1 MYGWPDVEGRS
12 RPALSHGSARRW
24 PRSFSDHV
32 KVVATSDFVPYP
44 GPAEHL
50 ARMGLPALAL
60 LLTGG
65 LLHTQ
70 EGAARLGEVPQPSSS
85 APFLQASPSARS
97 FQLDYEH
104 NCFRKD
110 GSPFR
115 YISGSIHY
123 ARVPRPAWRDRLL
136 KMYMSGLN
144 TVQVYVPWNYH
155 EMLPGVYDFTGNRD
169 VEAFLD
175 LTAELGLLVILRPG
189 PYICAEWEM
198 GGLPAWLLWK
208 PDIVL
213 RTSNPGEAQ
222 HRALAT
228 MWAGMD
234 AATSPC
240 PASAPPAYLAAVD
253 SWLHVLLPKIKPRLY
268 QQGGNIISVQV
279 ENEYG
284 SYYACDYGYLRHLL
298 GSFRAL
304 LGSEVLLF
312 TTDSTGAEELR
323 CGTLQG
329 LYATVDFGPGVPMGE
344 EEEEERE
351 DMVPSLSCSNL
362 PLSTSTG
369 SNVTEAFGAQRHVEP
384 KGPLVNSEYYTGW
397 LDYWGEAHAS
407 TSAAWVARGLEDMLQ
422 LGASINM
429 QVVSWQTALPPRE
442 WASPLAFIPQG
453 SGQQELWVLQ
463 GRGSA
468 WYMFHGGTN
477 FAYWSGADYKDQY
490 KPVTTSYDYDAPL
503 SEAGDPTEKLFAIR
517 TVISKPLPVG
527 PMPPATPKY
536 AYGSVALQKVSA
548 YREGCTAPAW
558 HCSTDQ
564 HSSLSLQ
571 YADLLDVLDVLCP
584 SGPIQ
589 SQFPLTFEALKQAYG
604 FMVYRTELPWDVPD
618 PATLGAPPHS
628 ICDRGYVMLQKEY
641 QGTLERDGQ
650 TTLHV
655 MGRAGDILDL
665 LLENMGRISFGANTS
680 DFKGLLGN
688 LSLNSRPLSNWLI
701 YPLAIDTAVQHGW
714 PQAALP
720 KSSSGGRVG
729 PAFYTGTFETPGIAW
744 DTFVKFPGWSKGLLW
759 INGFNL
765 GRYWTRRGPQQTL
778 FVPGSVLHVGRPN
791 NITVLELEEAPPTPL
806 LLFLDQ
812 PLYNRTLGCST
823 T

>member
-1 MYGWPDVEGRS
+1 M
-12 RPALSHGSARRW
+12 A
-24 PRSFSDHV
+24 
-32 KVVATSDFVPYP
+32 
-44 GPAEHL
+44 
-50 ARMGLPALAL
+50 LPALGL
-60 LLTGG
+60 LLAAG
-65 LLHTQ
+65 LLHT
-70 EGAARLGEVPQPSSS
+70 
-85 APFLQASPSARS
+85 QASPSARS

-104 NCFRKD
+104 NCFLKD
-110 GSPFR
+110 GAPFR

-136 KMYMSGLN
+136 KMYMSGLSA
-144 TVQVYVPWNYH
+144 VQVYVPWNYH
-155 EMLPGVYDFTGNRD
+155 ETLPGVYDFTGNRD

-208 PDIVL
+208 PDIIL
-213 RTSNPGEAQ
+213 RTSN
-222 HRALAT
+222 
-228 MWAGMD
+228 
-234 AATSPC
+234 
-240 PASAPPAYLAAVD
+240 PAYLAAVD

-268 QQGGNIISVQV
+268 HQGGNIISVQV

-284 SYYACDYGYLRHLL
+284 SYYACDHGYLRHLL

-312 TTDSTGAEELR
+312 TTDSTGAQELR

-329 LYATVDFGPGVPMGE
+329 LYATVDFGPG
-344 EEEEERE
+344 
-351 DMVPSLSCSNL
+351 
-362 PLSTSTG
+362 
-369 SNVTEAFGAQRHVEP
+369 SNVTEAFGAQRRVEP
-384 KGPLVNSEYYTGW
+384 RGPLVNSEYYTGW

-429 QVVSWQTALPPRE
+429 
-442 WASPLAFIPQG
+442 
-453 SGQQELWVLQ
+453 
-463 GRGSA
+463 
-468 WYMFHGGTN
+468 YMFHGGTN
-477 FAYWSGADYKDQY
+477 FAYWSGADYKGQY

-517 TVISKPLPVG
+517 TVISKFQPLPVG

-536 AYGSVALQKVSA
+536 AYGWVGLRK
-548 YREGCTAPAW
+548 
-558 HCSTDQ
+558 
-564 HSSLSLQ
+564 

-589 SQFPLTFEALKQAYG
+589 SQFPLTFEALKQVHG
-604 FMVYRTELPWDVPD
+604 FVVYHTQLPWDVPD

-641 QGTLERDGQ
+641 QGTLEWDGQ

-655 MGRAGDILDL
+655 TGRAGDSLDILM
-665 LLENMGRISFGANTS
+665 ENMGRISFGANTS

-701 YPLAIDTAVQHGW
+701 YPLAIDTAVQQGW
-714 PQAALP
+714 PHTALP

-729 PAFYTGTFETPGIAW
+729 PAFYTGSFETPGIAW
-744 DTFVKFPGWSKGLLW
+744 DTFVKFPGWSKVRHCMTGKVVRVDQDPAQSHLHHLPGTAVDKW
-759 INGFNL
+759 L
-765 GRYWTRRGPQQTL
+765 QPGP
-778 FVPGSVLHVGRPN
+778 
-791 NITVLELEEAPPTPL
+791 VLELSWAPADPVCAW
-806 LLFLDQ
+806 
-812 PLYNRTLGCST
+812 LGAARWPPQQHHSAGARRGT
-823 T
+823 SHASPALP

>member
-1 MYGWPDVEGRS
+1 EAW
-12 RPALSHGSARRW
+12 
-24 PRSFSDHV
+24 
-32 KVVATSDFVPYP
+32 
-44 GPAEHL
+44 
-50 ARMGLPALAL
+50 
-60 LLTGG
+60 
-65 LLHTQ
+65 
-70 EGAARLGEVPQPSSS
+70 EGAVGLGEVLQPSSS
-85 APFLQASPSARS
+85 APLLQASPSARS

-110 GSPFR
+110 GAPFR

-136 KMYMSGLN
+136 KMYMSGLSA
-144 TVQVYVPWNYH
+144 VQVYVPWNYH
-155 EMLPGVYDFTGNRD
+155 ETLPGVYDFTGNRD

-208 PDIVL
+208 PDITL
-213 RTSNPGEAQ
+213 RTS
-222 HRALAT
+222 
-228 MWAGMD
+228 D
-234 AATSPC
+234 
-240 PASAPPAYLAAVD
+240 PAYLAAVD
-253 SWLHVLLPKIKPRLY
+253 SWLHILLPKIKPHLY
-268 QQGGNIISVQV
+268 QHGGNIISVQV

-284 SYYACDYGYLRHLL
+284 SYYACDHGYLQHLL

-312 TTDSTGAEELR
+312 TTDSTRVEELR

-329 LYATVDFGPGVPMGE
+329 LYATVDFGPG
-344 EEEEERE
+344 
-351 DMVPSLSCSNL
+351 
-362 PLSTSTG
+362 
-369 SNVTEAFGAQRHVEP
+369 SNVTEAFGAQRRVEP

-407 TSAAWVARGLEDMLQ
+407 TSAAWVARELEDMLQ

-429 QVVSWQTALPPRE
+429 QVSPFLQLTSLPWP
-442 WASPLAFIPQG
+442 
-453 SGQQELWVLQ
+453 
-463 GRGSA
+463 
-468 WYMFHGGTN
+468 
-477 FAYWSGADYKDQY
+477 GADYKDQY

-517 TVISKPLPVG
+517 MVISKFQPLPVG

-536 AYGSVALQKVSA
+536 AYGRVALRKVSA
-548 YREGCTAPAW
+548 CPAGCTAPAW
-558 HCSTDQ
+558 HCLTGQ
-564 HSSLSLQ
+564 HPSLSWQ

-589 SQFPLTFEALKQAYG
+589 SQFPLTFEALKQAHG
-604 FMVYRTELPWDVPD
+604 FVVYHTQLPWDVPD
-618 PATLGAPPHS
+618 PATLAAPPHS

-650 TTLHV
+650 TTLRV
-655 MGRAGDILDL
+655 TGRAGDSLDM

-701 YPLAIDTAVQHGW
+701 YPLAIDTAVQQGW
-714 PQAALP
+714 PHTALP
-720 KSSSGGRVG
+720 ESSSGGRVG

-778 FVPGSVLHVGRPN
+778 FVPGSVLHVGHPN
-791 NITVLELEEAPPTPL
+791 NITVLELEGAPPTPL
-806 LLFLDQ
+806 LVFLDR
-812 PLYNRTLGCST
+812 PLYNRTLGRST
-823 T
+823 SATE

>member
-1 MYGWPDVEGRS
+1 
-12 RPALSHGSARRW
+12 
-24 PRSFSDHV
+24 
-32 KVVATSDFVPYP
+32 
-44 GPAEHL
+44 
-50 ARMGLPALAL
+50 MGLPGLAL
-60 LLTGG
+60 LLAAR
-65 LLHTQ
+65 LLHT
-70 EGAARLGEVPQPSSS
+70 
-85 APFLQASPSARS
+85 QASPSARS

-110 GSPFR
+110 GAPFR

-144 TVQVYVPWNYH
+144 TVQVYIPWNYH
-155 EMLPGVYDFTGNRD
+155 ETLPGVYDFTGNRD

-208 PDIVL
+208 QPDINL
-213 RTSNPGEAQ
+213 RTSN
-222 HRALAT
+222 
-228 MWAGMD
+228 
-234 AATSPC
+234 
-240 PASAPPAYLAAVD
+240 PAYLAAVD
-253 SWLHVLLPKIKPRLY
+253 SWLHILLPKIKPRLY

-312 TTDSTGAEELR
+312 TTDSAQAEELR

-329 LYATVDFGPGVPMGE
+329 LYATVDFGPG
-344 EEEEERE
+344 
-351 DMVPSLSCSNL
+351 
-362 PLSTSTG
+362 
-369 SNVTEAFGAQRHVEP
+369 SNVTEAFGAQRRVEP

-407 TSAAWVARGLEDMLQ
+407 TSTTWVARGLEDMLQ
-422 LGASINM
+422 LGANINM
-429 QVVSWQTALPPRE
+429 
-442 WASPLAFIPQG
+442 
-453 SGQQELWVLQ
+453 
-463 GRGSA
+463 
-468 WYMFHGGTN
+468 YMFHGGTN

-517 TVISKPLPVG
+517 TVISKFQPLPVG

-536 AYGSVALQKVSA
+536 AYGEVALRK
-548 YREGCTAPAW
+548 
-558 HCSTDQ
+558 
-564 HSSLSLQ
+564 

-584 SGPIQ
+584 SRPVQ
-589 SQFPLTFEALKQAYG
+589 SQFPLTFEALKQVHG
-604 FMVYRTELPWDVPD
+604 FVVYHTQLPWDVPE
-618 PATLGAPPHS
+618 PAMLGAPPHS

-650 TTLHV
+650 TTLQV
-655 MGRAGDILDL
+655 TGRARDTLDI
-665 LLENMGRISFGANTS
+665 LLENMGRISFGANASDFKVHGFVVYHTQLPWDVPEPAMLGAPPHSICDRGYVMLQKEYQGTLERDGQTTLQVTGRARDTLDILLENMGRISFGANAS

-701 YPLAIDTAVQHGW
+701 YPLAIDTAVQQGW
-714 PQAALP
+714 PHTALP

-778 FVPGSVLHVGRPN
+778 FVPGSVLHVGHPN
-791 NITVLELEEAPPTPL
+791 NITVLELEGAPPTPV
-806 LLFLDQ
+806 LLFLDR
-812 PLYNRTLGCST
+812 PLYNRTFGYST
-823 T
+823 VATK

>member
-1 MYGWPDVEGRS
+1 EG
-12 RPALSHGSARRW
+12 
-24 PRSFSDHV
+24 
-32 KVVATSDFVPYP
+32 VA
-44 GPAEHL
+44 G
-50 ARMGLPALAL
+50 
-60 LLTGG
+60 
-65 LLHTQ
+65 
-70 EGAARLGEVPQPSSS
+70 LGEGLQPTQHC
-85 APFLQASPSARS
+85 PLLQASPPARS
-97 FQLDYEH
+97 FQLDYEED
-104 NCFRKD
+104 CFRKD
-110 GSPFR
+110 GAPFR

-136 KMYMSGLN
+136 KMYMSGLSA
-144 TVQVYVPWNYH
+144 VQVYIPWNYH
-155 EMLPGVYDFTGNRD
+155 EPLPGVYDFAGDRD

-208 PDIVL
+208 PDIIL
-213 RTSNPGEAQ
+213 RSS
-222 HRALAT
+222 
-228 MWAGMD
+228 D
-234 AATSPC
+234 
-240 PASAPPAYLAAVD
+240 PAYQAAVD

-268 QQGGNIISVQV
+268 QHGGNIISVQV

-312 TTDSTGAEELR
+312 TTDGTRAEELR

-329 LYATVDFGPGVPMGE
+329 LYATVDFGPG
-344 EEEEERE
+344 
-351 DMVPSLSCSNL
+351 
-362 PLSTSTG
+362 
-369 SNVTEAFGAQRHVEP
+369 SNVTEAFGAQRQVEP

-407 TSAAWVARGLEDMLQ
+407 TSSVRVARGLEDMLQ
-422 LGASINM
+422 LGASVNM
-429 QVVSWQTALPPRE
+429 QSPFLQLPSLP
-442 WASPLAFIPQG
+442 WP
-453 SGQQELWVLQ
+453 
-463 GRGSA
+463 
-468 WYMFHGGTN
+468 
-477 FAYWSGADYKDQY
+477 GADFKDQY

-517 TVISKPLPVG
+517 TVISKFQPLPVG

-536 AYGSVALQKVSA
+536 AYGWVALRKVSA
-548 YREGCTAPAW
+548 CPEGCAVPAQ
-558 HCSTDQ
+558 HCLAAQ
-564 HSSLSLQ
+564 RPSLSLQ

-589 SQFPLTFEALKQAYG
+589 SQFPLTFEAIKQVHG
-604 FMVYRTELPWDVPD
+604 FVLYRTQLPWDVLD

-650 TTLHV
+650 TALHV
-655 MGRAGDILDL
+655 TGSTGDTLDV
-665 LLENMGRISFGANTS
+665 LLENMGRISFGANIS

-688 LSLNSRPLSNWLI
+688 LSLDSSPLRNWLI
-701 YPLAIDTAVQHGW
+701 YPLAIDSAVQQGW
-714 PQAALP
+714 PHAVPP
-720 KSSSGGRVG
+720 KSSSRGRAG

-744 DTFVKFPGWSKGLLW
+744 DTFVKFPGWSKGQLW

-765 GRYWTRRGPQQTL
+765 GRYWPLRGPQQTL

-791 NITVLELEEAPPTPL
+791 NITVLELEGAPSTPL
-806 LLFLDQ
+806 LLFLDR
-812 PLYNRTLGCST
+812 PLFNRTRSRST
-823 T
+823 AATE

>member
-1 MYGWPDVEGRS
+1 EAW
-12 RPALSHGSARRW
+12 
-24 PRSFSDHV
+24 
-32 KVVATSDFVPYP
+32 
-44 GPAEHL
+44 
-50 ARMGLPALAL
+50 
-60 LLTGG
+60 
-65 LLHTQ
+65 
-70 EGAARLGEVPQPSSS
+70 EGAAGLGEVLQPSSS
-85 APFLQASPSARS
+85 TPLLQASPSARS

-110 GSPFR
+110 GAPFR

-136 KMYMSGLN
+136 KMYMSGLSA
-144 TVQVYVPWNYH
+144 VQVYVPWNYH
-155 EMLPGVYDFTGNRD
+155 ETLPGVYDFTGNRD

-208 PDIVL
+208 PDIIL
-213 RTSNPGEAQ
+213 RTS
-222 HRALAT
+222 
-228 MWAGMD
+228 D
-234 AATSPC
+234 
-240 PASAPPAYLAAVD
+240 PAYLAAVD
-253 SWLHVLLPKIKPRLY
+253 SWLHILLPKIKPRLY
-268 QQGGNIISVQV
+268 QHGGNIISVQV
-279 ENEYG
+279 R
-284 SYYACDYGYLRHLL
+284 CWHLL
-298 GSFRAL
+298 GSFRAV

-312 TTDSTGAEELR
+312 TTDSTRAEELR

-329 LYATVDFGPGVPMGE
+329 LYATVDFGPG
-344 EEEEERE
+344 
-351 DMVPSLSCSNL
+351 
-362 PLSTSTG
+362 
-369 SNVTEAFGAQRHVEP
+369 SNVTEAFGAQRRVEP

-407 TSAAWVARGLEDMLQ
+407 TSAAWVAQGLEDMLQ

-429 QVVSWQTALPPRE
+429 QV
-442 WASPLAFIPQG
+442 SPFLQLISLAWP
-453 SGQQELWVLQ
+453 
-463 GRGSA
+463 
-468 WYMFHGGTN
+468 
-477 FAYWSGADYKDQY
+477 GADYKDQY

-517 TVISKPLPVG
+517 TVISKFQPLPVG
-527 PMPPATPKY
+527 PMPPASPKY
-536 AYGSVALQKVSA
+536 AYGWVALQKVSA
-548 YREGCTAPAW
+548 YPEGGTAPAW
-558 HCSTDQ
+558 HCSTGQ
-564 HSSLSLQ
+564 HPSLSLQ

-589 SQFPLTFEALKQAYG
+589 SQFPLTFEALKQAHG
-604 FMVYRTELPWDVPD
+604 FVVYHTQLPRDVPD
-618 PATLGAPPHS
+618 PATLSAPPHT
-628 ICDRGYVMLQKEY
+628 ICDRGYVMLRKEY

-655 MGRAGDILDL
+655 TGRAGDTLDI

-701 YPLAIDTAVQHGW
+701 CPLAIDTAVQQGW
-714 PQAALP
+714 PHTALP

-778 FVPGSVLHVGRPN
+778 FVPGSVLHAGRLN
-791 NITVLELEEAPPTPL
+791 NITVLELQGAPPTPL
-806 LLFLDQ
+806 LLFLDR
-812 PLYNRTLGCST
+812 PLYNRTLGRST
-823 T
+823 TATE

>member
-1 MYGWPDVEGRS
+1 MM
-12 RPALSHGSARRW
+12 
-24 PRSFSDHV
+24 
-32 KVVATSDFVPYP
+32 VVATSNFVPYP

-60 LLTGG
+60 LLAAG
-65 LLHTQ
+65 LLHT
-70 EGAARLGEVPQPSSS
+70 
-85 APFLQASPSARS
+85 QASPSARS

-110 GSPFR
+110 GAPFR

-136 KMYMSGLN
+136 KMYMSGLS

-155 EMLPGVYDFTGNRD
+155 ETQPGVYDFTGNRD

-208 PDIVL
+208 PDIIL
-213 RTSNPGEAQ
+213 RTSNP
-222 HRALAT
+222 
-228 MWAGMD
+228 
-234 AATSPC
+234 
-240 PASAPPAYLAAVD
+240 AYLTAVD
-253 SWLHVLLPKIKPRLY
+253 SWLHILLPKIKPRLY

-329 LYATVDFGPGVPMGE
+329 LYATVDFGPG
-344 EEEEERE
+344 
-351 DMVPSLSCSNL
+351 
-362 PLSTSTG
+362 
-369 SNVTEAFGAQRHVEP
+369 SNVTEAFGAQRRVEP

-407 TSAAWVARGLEDMLQ
+407 TSAARVARGLEDMLQ

-429 QVVSWQTALPPRE
+429 
-442 WASPLAFIPQG
+442 
-453 SGQQELWVLQ
+453 
-463 GRGSA
+463 
-468 WYMFHGGTN
+468 YMFHGGTN

-517 TVISKPLPVG
+517 TVIGKFQPLPVG

-536 AYGSVALQKVSA
+536 AYGRVALQK
-548 YREGCTAPAW
+548 
-558 HCSTDQ
+558 
-564 HSSLSLQ
+564 

-604 FMVYRTELPWDVPD
+604 FMVYHTQLPRDVPD
-618 PATLGAPPHS
+618 PATLSAPPHS

-650 TTLHV
+650 TTLQV
-655 MGRAGDILDL
+655 TGRAGDTLDI

-701 YPLAIDTAVQHGW
+701 YPLAIDTAVQQGW

-729 PAFYTGTFETPGIAW
+729 PAFYTGTFEIPGIAW

-778 FVPGSVLHVGRPN
+778 FVPGSVLHVGHPN

-812 PLYNRTLGCST
+812 PLYNTTLGCST
-823 T
+823 TATE

>member
-1 MYGWPDVEGRS
+1 MWRVGAAHPFPMVPPQLLQLRALGIGRRKRS
-12 RPALSHGSARRW
+12 ASGGGSARHREEEALGIGRRKRSASGEGSARRW
-24 PRSFSDHV
+24 PGAFWAHLMV
-32 KVVATSDFVPYP
+32 LATSGFVPGP
-44 GPAEHL
+44 GPAEHT
-50 ARMGLPALAL
+50 ATMALPALAL
-60 LLTGG
+60 LLAAG

-70 EGAARLGEVPQPSSS
+70 
-85 APFLQASPSARS
+85 ASPSTRS

-110 GSPFR
+110 GAPFR

-136 KMYMSGLN
+136 KMYMSGLS
-144 TVQVYVPWNYH
+144 TVQVYIPWNYH
-155 EMLPGVYDFTGNRD
+155 ETLPGVYDFTGNRD

-213 RTSNPGEAQ
+213 RTS
-222 HRALAT
+222 
-228 MWAGMD
+228 D
-234 AATSPC
+234 
-240 PASAPPAYLAAVD
+240 PAYLAAVD
-253 SWLHVLLPKIKPRLY
+253 SWLHILLPKIKPRLY

-312 TTDSTGAEELR
+312 TTDSTRAEELR

-329 LYATVDFGPGVPMGE
+329 LYATVDFGP
-344 EEEEERE
+344 
-351 DMVPSLSCSNL
+351 
-362 PLSTSTG
+362 G

-407 TSAAWVARGLEDMLQ
+407 TSATVVARGLEDMLQ

-429 QVVSWQTALPPRE
+429 
-442 WASPLAFIPQG
+442 
-453 SGQQELWVLQ
+453 
-463 GRGSA
+463 
-468 WYMFHGGTN
+468 YMFHGGTN

-517 TVISKPLPVG
+517 TVISKFQPLPLG

-536 AYGSVALQKVSA
+536 AYGRVALWK
-548 YREGCTAPAW
+548 
-558 HCSTDQ
+558 
-564 HSSLSLQ
+564 

-589 SQFPLTFEALKQAYG
+589 SQFPLTFEAVKQAHG
-604 FMVYRTELPWDVPD
+604 FVVYHTQLPWDVPD

-655 MGRAGDILDL
+655 TGRAGDTLDI

-680 DFKGLLGN
+680 DFKGLLAN

-701 YPLAIDTAVQHGW
+701 YPLAIDTAVQQGW
-714 PQAALP
+714 PHAALP

-729 PAFYTGTFETPGIAW
+729 PAFYTGTFETSGIAW
-744 DTFVKFPGWSKGLLW
+744 DTFVTFPGWSKGLMW

-765 GRYWTRRGPQQTL
+765 GRYWTCRGPQQTL
-778 FVPGSVLHVGRPN
+778 FVPGSVLHHGHPN
-791 NITVLELEEAPPTPL
+791 NITVLELEGAPPTPL
-806 LLFLDQ
+806 LLFLDR

-823 T
+823 MATE

>member
-1 MYGWPDVEGRS
+1 MV
-12 RPALSHGSARRW
+12 L
-24 PRSFSDHV
+24 
-32 KVVATSDFVPYP
+32 ATSGFVPDLR
-44 GPAEHL
+44 PAEHT
-50 ARMGLPALAL
+50 ATMALPALPL
-60 LLTGG
+60 LLAAG

-70 EGAARLGEVPQPSSS
+70 
-85 APFLQASPSARS
+85 ASPSTRS

-110 GSPFR
+110 GVPFR

-136 KMYMSGLN
+136 KMYMSGLS

-155 EMLPGVYDFTGNRD
+155 EILPGVYDFTGNRD

-208 PDIVL
+208 PDIIL
-213 RTSNPGEAQ
+213 RTS
-222 HRALAT
+222 
-228 MWAGMD
+228 D
-234 AATSPC
+234 
-240 PASAPPAYLAAVD
+240 PAYLAAVD
-253 SWLHVLLPKIKPRLY
+253 SWLHILLPKIKPRLY

-284 SYYACDYGYLRHLL
+284 SYYACDYGYLRYLL

-312 TTDSTGAEELR
+312 TTDSTRAEELR

-329 LYATVDFGPGVPMGE
+329 LYATVDFGPG
-344 EEEEERE
+344 
-351 DMVPSLSCSNL
+351 
-362 PLSTSTG
+362 
-369 SNVTEAFGAQRHVEP
+369 SNVTEAFGAQRRVEP

-397 LDYWGEAHAS
+397 LDYWGEAHTS
-407 TSAAWVARGLEDMLQ
+407 TSATWVARGLEDMLH

-429 QVVSWQTALPPRE
+429 
-442 WASPLAFIPQG
+442 
-453 SGQQELWVLQ
+453 
-463 GRGSA
+463 
-468 WYMFHGGTN
+468 YMFHGGTN

-517 TVISKPLPVG
+517 TVISKFQPLPLG

-536 AYGSVALQKVSA
+536 AYGRVALWKVSA
-548 YREGCTAPAW
+548 YSKGRTAPAW
-558 HCSTDQ
+558 HCSTGQ
-564 HSSLSLQ
+564 HPSLSLQ

-589 SQFPLTFEALKQAYG
+589 SQFPLTFEAVKQAHG
-604 FMVYRTELPWDVPD
+604 FVVYHTQLPWDVPD
-618 PATLGAPPHS
+618 PAMLGAPPHS

-650 TTLHV
+650 TRLHV
-655 MGRAGDILDL
+655 TGRAGDTLDI

-680 DFKGLLGN
+680 DFKGLLAN

-701 YPLAIDTAVQHGW
+701 YPLAIDTAVQQGW
-714 PQAALP
+714 PYAALP
-720 KSSSGGRVG
+720 KSRSGGRVG

-744 DTFVKFPGWSKGLLW
+744 DTFVTFPGWSKGLMW

-765 GRYWTRRGPQQTL
+765 GRYWTCRGPQQTL
-778 FVPGSVLHVGRPN
+778 FVPGSVLHHGHPN
-791 NITVLELEEAPPTPL
+791 NITVLELEGAPLTPL

-823 T
+823 MATE

>member
-1 MYGWPDVEGRS
+1 P
-12 RPALSHGSARRW
+12 
-24 PRSFSDHV
+24 
-32 KVVATSDFVPYP
+32 
-44 GPAEHL
+44 
-50 ARMGLPALAL
+50 ARMVLPALAL
-60 LLTGG
+60 LLAAG

-70 EGAARLGEVPQPSSS
+70 
-85 APFLQASPSARS
+85 ASPPARS

-110 GSPFR
+110 GAPFR

-136 KMYMSGLN
+136 KMYLSGLSA
-144 TVQVYVPWNYH
+144 VQVYIPWNYH
-155 EMLPGVYDFTGNRD
+155 ETLPGVYDFTGNRD

-213 RTSNPGEAQ
+213 RTS
-222 HRALAT
+222 
-228 MWAGMD
+228 D
-234 AATSPC
+234 
-240 PASAPPAYLAAVD
+240 PAYLAAVD
-253 SWLHVLLPKIKPRLY
+253 SWLHILLPKIKPRLY
-268 QQGGNIISVQV
+268 QHGGNIISVQV

-284 SYYACDYGYLRHLL
+284 SYYACDHGYLRHLL

-312 TTDSTGAEELR
+312 TTDSTRAEELH

-329 LYATVDFGPGVPMGE
+329 LYATVDFGPG
-344 EEEEERE
+344 
-351 DMVPSLSCSNL
+351 
-362 PLSTSTG
+362 
-369 SNVTEAFGAQRHVEP
+369 SNVTEAFGAQRCVEP

-407 TSAAWVARGLEDMLQ
+407 TSAAWVAQGLEDMLR

-429 QVVSWQTALPPRE
+429 QVSPFLQLTSLPWP
-442 WASPLAFIPQG
+442 
-453 SGQQELWVLQ
+453 
-463 GRGSA
+463 
-468 WYMFHGGTN
+468 
-477 FAYWSGADYKDQY
+477 GADYKDQY

-503 SEAGDPTEKLFAIR
+503 SEAGDPTKKLFAIR
-517 TVISKPLPVG
+517 TVISKFQPLPVG

-536 AYGSVALQKVSA
+536 AYGWVALRKVSA
-548 YREGCTAPAW
+548 YPEGCTAPAW
-558 HCSTDQ
+558 HCSTGQ
-564 HSSLSLQ
+564 HPSLSWQ

-589 SQFPLTFEALKQAYG
+589 SQFPLTFEALKQAHG
-604 FMVYRTELPWDVPD
+604 FVVYHTQLPWDVLD
-618 PATLGAPPHS
+618 PATLAAPPHS

-641 QGTLERDGQ
+641 QGTLERDGP
-650 TTLHV
+650 TTLNV
-655 MGRAGDILDL
+655 TGRAGDTLDVV
-665 LLENMGRISFGANTS
+665 LENMGRISFGANTS

-701 YPLAIDTAVQHGW
+701 YPLAIDTTVQQGW
-714 PQAALP
+714 PHAALP
-720 KSSSGGRVG
+720 ESSSGGRVG

-765 GRYWTRRGPQQTL
+765 GRYWTHRGPQQTL

-791 NITVLELEEAPPTPL
+791 NITVLELEGAPPTPL
-806 LLFLDQ
+806 LLFLDR
-812 PLYNRTLGCST
+812 PLYNRTLGRST
-823 T
+823 AATE

>member
-1 MYGWPDVEGRS
+1 
-12 RPALSHGSARRW
+12 
-24 PRSFSDHV
+24 
-32 KVVATSDFVPYP
+32 
-44 GPAEHL
+44 
-50 ARMGLPALAL
+50 ARMALPALAL
-60 LLTGG
+60 LLAAG
-65 LLHTQ
+65 LLHT
-70 EGAARLGEVPQPSSS
+70 
-85 APFLQASPSARS
+85 QASPSARS

-110 GSPFR
+110 GAPFR

-136 KMYMSGLN
+136 KMYMSGLSA
-144 TVQVYVPWNYH
+144 VQVYVPWNYH
-155 EMLPGVYDFTGNRD
+155 ETLPGVYDFTGNRD

-208 PDIVL
+208 PDITL
-213 RTSNPGEAQ
+213 RTS
-222 HRALAT
+222 
-228 MWAGMD
+228 D
-234 AATSPC
+234 
-240 PASAPPAYLAAVD
+240 PAYLAAVD
-253 SWLHVLLPKIKPRLY
+253 SWLHVLLPKIKPHLY
-268 QQGGNIISVQV
+268 QHGGNIISVQV

-284 SYYACDYGYLRHLL
+284 SYYACDHGYLRHLL

-312 TTDSTGAEELR
+312 TTDSTQAEELR

-329 LYATVDFGPGVPMGE
+329 LYATIDFGP
-344 EEEEERE
+344 
-351 DMVPSLSCSNL
+351 
-362 PLSTSTG
+362 G
-369 SNVTEAFGAQRHVEP
+369 SNVTEAFGAQRRVEP

-429 QVVSWQTALPPRE
+429 QVVSWQRAQPAGE
-442 WASPLAFIPQG
+442 
-453 SGQQELWVLQ
+453 
-463 GRGSA
+463 
-468 WYMFHGGTN
+468 YMFHGGTN

-517 TVISKPLPVG
+517 MVISKFQPLPVG

-536 AYGSVALQKVSA
+536 AYGWVALRK
-548 YREGCTAPAW
+548 
-558 HCSTDQ
+558 
-564 HSSLSLQ
+564 

-589 SQFPLTFEALKQAYG
+589 SQFPLTFEALKQAHG
-604 FMVYRTELPWDVPD
+604 FVVYHTQLPWDVPD
-618 PATLGAPPHS
+618 PAMLAAPPHS

-641 QGTLERDGQ
+641 QGTLERDGR

-655 MGRAGDILDL
+655 TGRAGDSLDM

-701 YPLAIDTAVQHGW
+701 YPLAIDTAVQQGW
-714 PQAALP
+714 PHAALP
-720 KSSSGGRVG
+720 ESSSGGRVG

-791 NITVLELEEAPPTPL
+791 NITVLELEGAPSTPL
-806 LLFLDQ
+806 LLFLDR
-812 PLYNRTLGCST
+812 PVYNRTLGRST
-823 T
+823 

>member
-1 MYGWPDVEGRS
+1 PV
-12 RPALSHGSARRW
+12 
-24 PRSFSDHV
+24 
-32 KVVATSDFVPYP
+32 
-44 GPAEHL
+44 
-50 ARMGLPALAL
+50 RMGLPALTL
-60 LLTGG
+60 LLAAR

-70 EGAARLGEVPQPSSS
+70 
-85 APFLQASPSARS
+85 ASPLARS
-97 FQLDYEH
+97 FQLDYEE

-110 GSPFR
+110 GAPFR

-136 KMYMSGLN
+136 KMYMSGLSA
-144 TVQVYVPWNYH
+144 VQVYVPWNYH
-155 EMLPGVYDFTGNRD
+155 EPLPGVYDFAGDRD

-213 RTSNPGEAQ
+213 RSS
-222 HRALAT
+222 
-228 MWAGMD
+228 D
-234 AATSPC
+234 
-240 PASAPPAYLAAVD
+240 PAYLAAVD

-268 QQGGNIISVQV
+268 QHGGNIISVQV

-312 TTDSTGAEELR
+312 TTDSTQAEELR

-329 LYATVDFGPGVPMGE
+329 LYATIDFGP
-344 EEEEERE
+344 
-351 DMVPSLSCSNL
+351 
-362 PLSTSTG
+362 G
-369 SNVTEAFGAQRHVEP
+369 SNVTEAFGAQRWVEP

-407 TSAAWVARGLEDMLQ
+407 TSSAWVARGLEDILQ
-422 LGASINM
+422 LGASVNM
-429 QVVSWQTALPPRE
+429 QVLPLLP
-442 WASPLAFIPQG
+442 WP
-453 SGQQELWVLQ
+453 
-463 GRGSA
+463 
-468 WYMFHGGTN
+468 
-477 FAYWSGADYKDQY
+477 GADFKDQY

-517 TVISKPLPVG
+517 TVISKFQTLPVG

-536 AYGSVALQKVSA
+536 AYGWVALRK
-548 YREGCTAPAW
+548 
-558 HCSTDQ
+558 
-564 HSSLSLQ
+564 

-589 SQFPLTFEALKQAYG
+589 SQFPLTFEAIKQAHG
-604 FMVYRTELPWDVPD
+604 FVLYRTHLPWDLLD

-628 ICDRGYVMLQKEY
+628 ICDRGYVTLQKEY
-641 QGTLERDGQ
+641 WGTLERDGQ
-650 TTLHV
+650 TTLRV
-655 MGRAGDILDL
+655 TGRAGDTLDV
-665 LLENMGRISFGANTS
+665 LLENMGRISFGANIS

-688 LSLNSRPLSNWLI
+688 LSLDSSPLSNWLI
-701 YPLAIDTAVQHGW
+701 YPLAIDTAVQQGW
-714 PQAALP
+714 PHIALP
-720 KSSSGGRVG
+720 KSSSGGRAG

-744 DTFVKFPGWSKGLLW
+744 DTFVKFPGWSKGQLW

-765 GRYWTRRGPQQTL
+765 GRYWPRRGPQQTL

-791 NITVLELEEAPPTPL
+791 NITVLELEGAPSTPL
-806 LLFLDQ
+806 LLFLNR
-812 PLYNRTLGCST
+812 PLFNKTLSRST
-823 T
+823 APTE

>member
-1 MYGWPDVEGRS
+1 MRLLVPSVCHSLPHWAPGVCSVCAVP
-12 RPALSHGSARRW
+12 PASL
-24 PRSFSDHV
+24 
-32 KVVATSDFVPYP
+32 
-44 GPAEHL
+44 
-50 ARMGLPALAL
+50 
-60 LLTGG
+60 
-65 LLHTQ
+65 
-70 EGAARLGEVPQPSSS
+70 S

-110 GSPFR
+110 GAPFR

-136 KMYMSGLN
+136 KMYLSGLS

-155 EMLPGVYDFTGNRD
+155 ETLPGVYDFTGNRD

-198 GGLPAWLLWK
+198 AGCRPAG
-208 PDIVL
+208 V
-213 RTSNPGEAQ
+213 
-222 HRALAT
+222 
-228 MWAGMD
+228 D
-234 AATSPC
+234 AAASPC
-240 PASAPPAYLAAVD
+240 PASVPPAYLAAVD
-253 SWLHVLLPKIKPRLY
+253 SWLHVLLPKIRPRLY

-312 TTDSTGAEELR
+312 TTDSAGAQELR

-329 LYATVDFGPGVPMGE
+329 LYATVDFGPG
-344 EEEEERE
+344 
-351 DMVPSLSCSNL
+351 
-362 PLSTSTG
+362 
-369 SNVTEAFGAQRHVEP
+369 SNVTEAFGALRRVEP

-429 QVVSWQTALPPRE
+429 
-442 WASPLAFIPQG
+442 
-453 SGQQELWVLQ
+453 
-463 GRGSA
+463 
-468 WYMFHGGTN
+468 YMFHGGTN

-517 TVISKPLPVG
+517 TVISKFQPLPVG

-536 AYGSVALQKVSA
+536 AYGWVALRK
-548 YREGCTAPAW
+548 
-558 HCSTDQ
+558 
-564 HSSLSLQ
+564 

-604 FMVYRTELPWDVPD
+604 FMVYHTQLPWDVPD

-655 MGRAGDILDL
+655 TGRGGDTLDI

-688 LSLNSRPLSNWLI
+688 LSLNSRPLSNWQI
-701 YPLAIDTAVQHGW
+701 YPLAIDTAVQQGW

-720 KSSSGGRVG
+720 KSSSAGRVG

-765 GRYWTRRGPQQTL
+765 GRYWSRRGPQQTL

-791 NITVLELEEAPPTPL
+791 NITVLELEEAPPSPL
-806 LLFLDQ
+806 LLFLDH
-812 PLYNRTLGCST
+812 LEDVHRHGCR
-823 T
+823 

>member
-1 MYGWPDVEGRS
+1 MCPRPELARAALCRLHPLLGVFAGTDVRRAGRWGSEPPTPLPWS
-12 RPALSHGSARRW
+12 RPSCSSCLHLGPGEGSARRW
-24 PRSFSDHV
+24 PRAFSDHV
-32 KVVATSDFVPYP
+32 VVVSTSNFVLHP
-44 GPAEHL
+44 GPAEHP
-50 ARMGLPALAL
+50 ARMALPALAL
-60 LLTGG
+60 LLAAG
-65 LLHTQ
+65 LLHT
-70 EGAARLGEVPQPSSS
+70 
-85 APFLQASPSARS
+85 QASPSARS

-110 GSPFR
+110 GAPFR

-144 TVQVYVPWNYH
+144 AVQVYVPWNYH
-155 EMLPGVYDFTGNRD
+155 ETLPGVYDFTGNRD

-208 PDIVL
+208 PDITL
-213 RTSNPGEAQ
+213 RTSDPGEAQ

-228 MWAGMD
+228 MFLQPGASPGILSTHLPAPHAGCSGCWGGCCSQ
-234 AATSPC
+234 AELPSV
-240 PASAPPAYLAAVD
+240 PPAYLAAVD
-253 SWLHVLLPKIKPRLY
+253 SWLHILLPKIKPHLY
-268 QQGGNIISVQV
+268 QHGGNIISVQV

-284 SYYACDYGYLRHLL
+284 SYYACDRGYLQHLL

-312 TTDSTGAEELR
+312 TTDSTRVEELH

-329 LYATVDFGPGVPMGE
+329 LYATVDFGPG
-344 EEEEERE
+344 
-351 DMVPSLSCSNL
+351 
-362 PLSTSTG
+362 
-369 SNVTEAFGAQRHVEP
+369 SNVTEAFGAQRRVEP

-422 LGASINM
+422 LGASVNM
-429 QVVSWQTALPPRE
+429 
-442 WASPLAFIPQG
+442 
-453 SGQQELWVLQ
+453 
-463 GRGSA
+463 
-468 WYMFHGGTN
+468 YMFHGGTN

-517 TVISKPLPVG
+517 MVISKFQPLPVG

-536 AYGSVALQKVSA
+536 AYGLVALRK
-548 YREGCTAPAW
+548 
-558 HCSTDQ
+558 
-564 HSSLSLQ
+564 
-571 YADLLDVLDVLCP
+571 YAGLLDVLDALCP
-584 SGPIQ
+584 SGPIL
-589 SQFPLTFEALKQAYG
+589 SRFPLPFEALKQAHG
-604 FMVYRTELPWDVPD
+604 FVVYHTQLPWDVPD
-618 PATLGAPPHS
+618 PAMLAAPPHS

-655 MGRAGDILDL
+655 TGRAGDTLDI

-701 YPLAIDTAVQHGW
+701 YPLAIDTAVQQGW
-714 PQAALP
+714 PHAALP
-720 KSSSGGRVG
+720 ESSSGGRVG

-791 NITVLELEEAPPTPL
+791 NITVLELEGAPPTPL
-806 LLFLDQ
+806 LLFLDR
-812 PLYNRTLGCST
+812 PLFNRTLGRST
-823 T
+823 SARE

>member
-1 MYGWPDVEGRS
+1 P
-12 RPALSHGSARRW
+12 
-24 PRSFSDHV
+24 
-32 KVVATSDFVPYP
+32 
-44 GPAEHL
+44 

-60 LLTGG
+60 LLAAG
-65 LLHTQ
+65 LLHT
-70 EGAARLGEVPQPSSS
+70 
-85 APFLQASPSARS
+85 QASPSARS

-110 GSPFR
+110 GAPFR

-136 KMYMSGLN
+136 KMYMSGLS

-155 EMLPGVYDFTGNRD
+155 ETLPRVYDFTGNRD

-208 PDIVL
+208 PDISL
-213 RTSNPGEAQ
+213 RTS
-222 HRALAT
+222 
-228 MWAGMD
+228 D
-234 AATSPC
+234 
-240 PASAPPAYLAAVD
+240 PAYLAAVD

-304 LGSEVLLF
+304 LGSEVVLF
-312 TTDSTGAEELR
+312 TTDSTRAEELR

-329 LYATVDFGPGVPMGE
+329 LYATVDFGPG
-344 EEEEERE
+344 
-351 DMVPSLSCSNL
+351 
-362 PLSTSTG
+362 

-384 KGPLVNSEYYTGW
+384 RGPLVNSEYYTGW

-429 QVVSWQTALPPRE
+429 QVSPFLQLTSLPWP
-442 WASPLAFIPQG
+442 
-453 SGQQELWVLQ
+453 
-463 GRGSA
+463 
-468 WYMFHGGTN
+468 
-477 FAYWSGADYKDQY
+477 GADYKDQY

-503 SEAGDPTEKLFAIR
+503 SEAGDPTEKLFAVR
-517 TVISKPLPVG
+517 TVISKFQPLPVG
-527 PMPPATPKY
+527 PMPPASPKY
-536 AYGSVALQKVSA
+536 AYGWVALRKVSA
-548 YREGCTAPAW
+548 SPDSGTAPAW
-558 HCSTDQ
+558 PCSTAQ
-564 HSSLSLQ
+564 HPSLSLQ

-589 SQFPLTFEALKQAYG
+589 SQFPLTFEALKQVHG
-604 FMVYRTELPWDVPD
+604 FVVYHTQLPWDVPD

-655 MGRAGDILDL
+655 TGMAGDTLDI

-701 YPLAIDTAVQHGW
+701 YPLAIDTAVQQGW
-714 PQAALP
+714 PHTALP
-720 KSSSGGRVG
+720 KSNSGGKMG

-765 GRYWTRRGPQQTL
+765 GRYWTCRGPQQTL
-778 FVPGSVLHVGRPN
+778 FVPGSVLQVDQPN
-791 NITVLELEEAPPTPL
+791 NITVLELEGAPPTPH
-806 LLFLDQ
+806 LLFLDR

-823 T
+823 MATE

>member
-1 MYGWPDVEGRS
+1 E
-12 RPALSHGSARRW
+12 
-24 PRSFSDHV
+24 
-32 KVVATSDFVPYP
+32 
-44 GPAEHL
+44 
-50 ARMGLPALAL
+50 
-60 LLTGG
+60 
-65 LLHTQ
+65 
-70 EGAARLGEVPQPSSS
+70 AAAGLGEGLQDPST
-85 APFLQASPSARS
+85 APLPQASPLARS
-97 FQLDYEH
+97 FQLDYEED
-104 NCFRKD
+104 CFRKD
-110 GSPFR
+110 GAPFR

-136 KMYMSGLN
+136 KMYMSGLS

-155 EMLPGVYDFTGNRD
+155 EPLPGVYDFAGDRD

-213 RTSNPGEAQ
+213 RSSDPG
-222 HRALAT
+222 
-228 MWAGMD
+228 
-234 AATSPC
+234 
-240 PASAPPAYLAAVD
+240 YLAAVD

-268 QQGGNIISVQV
+268 QHGGNIISVQV

-284 SYYACDYGYLRHLL
+284 SYYACDYEYLRHLL

-312 TTDSTGAEELR
+312 TTDGTRAEELR

-329 LYATVDFGPGVPMGE
+329 LYATVDFGPG
-344 EEEEERE
+344 
-351 DMVPSLSCSNL
+351 
-362 PLSTSTG
+362 
-369 SNVTEAFGAQRHVEP
+369 SNVTEAFGAQRQVEP

-407 TSAAWVARGLEDMLQ
+407 TSSVQVARGLEDMLQ
-422 LGASINM
+422 LGANVNM
-429 QVVSWQTALPPRE
+429 QVRPFLQLPSLPR
-442 WASPLAFIPQG
+442 P
-453 SGQQELWVLQ
+453 
-463 GRGSA
+463 
-468 WYMFHGGTN
+468 
-477 FAYWSGADYKDQY
+477 GADFKDQY

-517 TVISKPLPVG
+517 TVISKFQPLPVG

-536 AYGSVALQKVSA
+536 AYGSVTLRKVSA
-548 YREGCTAPAW
+548 CPEVCAAPAW
-558 HCSTDQ
+558 HCPAAPRL
-564 HSSLSLQ
+564 SLSLQ
-571 YADLLDVLDVLCP
+571 YANLLDVLDVLCP

-589 SQFPLTFEALKQAYG
+589 SRFPLTFEAIKQAHG
-604 FMVYRTELPWDVPD
+604 FVVYHTQLPRDVLD

-628 ICDRGYVMLQKEY
+628 ICDRGYVMLQQEY

-650 TTLHV
+650 TTLRV
-655 MGRAGDILDL
+655 TGRAGDTLDV
-665 LLENMGRISFGANTS
+665 LLENMGRISFGANVG

-688 LSLNSRPLSNWLI
+688 LSLDSSPLSNWLI
-701 YPLAIDTAVQHGW
+701 YPLAIDTAIQQGW
-714 PQAALP
+714 PHTALL
-720 KSSSGGRVG
+720 KSSSGGRAG

-744 DTFVKFPGWSKGLLW
+744 DTFVKFPGWSKVRWCIARKGGEGGAAQLSPISIFQGQLW

-765 GRYWTRRGPQQTL
+765 GRYWPCRGPQQTL

-791 NITVLELEEAPPTPL
+791 NITVLELEGAPPAPF
-806 LLFLDQ
+806 LLFLDR
-812 PLYNRTLGCST
+812 PLFNKTLSRST
-823 T
+823 AATE

>member
-1 MYGWPDVEGRS
+1 P
-12 RPALSHGSARRW
+12 
-24 PRSFSDHV
+24 
-32 KVVATSDFVPYP
+32 
-44 GPAEHL
+44 
-50 ARMGLPALAL
+50 ARMRLPALAL
-60 LLTGG
+60 LLAAG

-70 EGAARLGEVPQPSSS
+70 
-85 APFLQASPSARS
+85 ASPPARS
-97 FQLDYEH
+97 FQLDYEED
-104 NCFRKD
+104 CFRKD
-110 GSPFR
+110 GAPFR

-144 TVQVYVPWNYH
+144 AVQVYVPWNYH
-155 EMLPGVYDFTGNRD
+155 EPLPGVYDFAGDRD

-213 RTSNPGEAQ
+213 RSS
-222 HRALAT
+222 
-228 MWAGMD
+228 D
-234 AATSPC
+234 
-240 PASAPPAYLAAVD
+240 PAYLAAVD

-268 QQGGNIISVQV
+268 QHGGNIISVQV

-284 SYYACDYGYLRHLL
+284 SYYACDYDYLRHLL

-312 TTDSTGAEELR
+312 TTDGMRVEELR

-329 LYATVDFGPGVPMGE
+329 LYATIDFGP
-344 EEEEERE
+344 
-351 DMVPSLSCSNL
+351 
-362 PLSTSTG
+362 G
-369 SNVTEAFGAQRHVEP
+369 SNVTEAFGAQRWVEP

-407 TSAAWVARGLEDMLQ
+407 TSSARVAQGLEDMLQ
-422 LGASINM
+422 LGANVNM
-429 QVVSWQTALPPRE
+429 QVVS
-442 WASPLAFIPQG
+442 
-453 SGQQELWVLQ
+453 
-463 GRGSA
+463 

-477 FAYWSGADYKDQY
+477 FAYWSGADFKDQY

-517 TVISKPLPVG
+517 TVISKFQPLPVG

-536 AYGSVALQKVSA
+536 AYGQVALRKVSA
-548 YREGCTAPAW
+548 CPKGCAAPAW
-558 HCSTDQ
+558 HCPAAPCLA
-564 HSSLSLQ
+564 LSLQ

-589 SQFPLTFEALKQAYG
+589 SQFPLTFEAIKQAHG
-604 FMVYRTELPWDVPD
+604 FVVYRTQLPWDILD
-618 PATLGAPPHS
+618 PAVLGTPPHS
-628 ICDRGYVMLQKEY
+628 VCDRGYVMLQQEY
-641 QGTLERDGQ
+641 HGTLERDRQ
-650 TTLHV
+650 TTLRV
-655 MGRAGDILDL
+655 TGRAGDTLDV

-688 LSLNSRPLSNWLI
+688 LSLDSSPLSNWLI
-701 YPLAIDTAVQHGW
+701 YPLAIDTAIQQGW
-714 PQAALP
+714 PHAALP
-720 KSSSGGRVG
+720 KSSSGGRAG

-744 DTFVKFPGWSKGLLW
+744 DTFVTFPGWSKGQLW
-759 INGFNL
+759 INGFNM
-765 GRYWTRRGPQQTL
+765 GRYWPRHGPQQTL
-778 FVPGSVLHVGRPN
+778 FVPGSVLHIGRPN
-791 NITVLELEEAPPTPL
+791 NITVLELEGTPPAPF
-806 LLFLDQ
+806 LLFLDH
-812 PLYNRTLGCST
+812 PLFNRTLSHST
-823 T
+823 AATE

>member
-1 MYGWPDVEGRS
+1 MMMI
-12 RPALSHGSARRW
+12 
-24 PRSFSDHV
+24 
-32 KVVATSDFVPYP
+32 ATSDFVPRP
-44 GPAEHL
+44 GPAAHP
-50 ARMGLPALAL
+50 ATMALPALAL
-60 LLTGG
+60 LLAAR

-70 EGAARLGEVPQPSSS
+70 
-85 APFLQASPSARS
+85 ASLSARS

-110 GSPFR
+110 GVPFR

-155 EMLPGVYDFTGNRD
+155 ETLPGVYDFTGNRD

-208 PDIVL
+208 PDINL
-213 RTSNPGEAQ
+213 RTSN
-222 HRALAT
+222 L
-228 MWAGMD
+228 
-234 AATSPC
+234 
-240 PASAPPAYLAAVD
+240 AYLAAVD
-253 SWLHVLLPKIKPRLY
+253 SWLHILLPKIKPRLY

-298 GSFRAL
+298 SSFRAL

-312 TTDSTGAEELR
+312 TTDSARAEELR

-329 LYATVDFGPGVPMGE
+329 LYATVDFGPG
-344 EEEEERE
+344 
-351 DMVPSLSCSNL
+351 
-362 PLSTSTG
+362 
-369 SNVTEAFGAQRHVEP
+369 SNVTEAFGAQRCVEP

-407 TSAAWVARGLEDMLQ
+407 TSAAWVAQGLEDMLQ

-429 QVVSWQTALPPRE
+429 
-442 WASPLAFIPQG
+442 
-453 SGQQELWVLQ
+453 
-463 GRGSA
+463 
-468 WYMFHGGTN
+468 YMFHGGTN
-477 FAYWSGADYKDQY
+477 FAYWSGADYKNQY

-517 TVISKPLPVG
+517 TVISKFQPLPVG

-536 AYGSVALQKVSA
+536 AYGWVALRK
-548 YREGCTAPAW
+548 
-558 HCSTDQ
+558 
-564 HSSLSLQ
+564 
-571 YADLLDVLDVLCP
+571 YADLLDVLEVLCP
-584 SGPIQ
+584 FGPIQ
-589 SQFPLTFEALKQAYG
+589 SQFPLTFEALKQVHG
-604 FMVYRTELPWDVPD
+604 FVVYHTQLPWDVPD
-618 PATLGAPPHS
+618 PATLSAPPHS
-628 ICDRGYVMLQKEY
+628 ICDCGYVMLQKEY

-650 TTLHV
+650 TTLNV
-655 MGRAGDILDL
+655 TGRAGDTLDI

-701 YPLAIDTAVQHGW
+701 YPLAIDTAVQQGW
-714 PQAALP
+714 PHTALP
-720 KSSSGGRVG
+720 KSSSRGRVG

-778 FVPGSVLHVGRPN
+778 FVPGSVLRVGHPN
-791 NITVLELEEAPPTPL
+791 NITVLELEGAPPTPV

-812 PLYNRTLGCST
+812 PVYNRTLGYST
-823 T
+823 MATK

>member
-1 MYGWPDVEGRS
+1 MPGLPSTR
-12 RPALSHGSARRW
+12 RRW
-24 PRSFSDHV
+24 DCGPSPCCWQRGSCTRRPVWHPLRGRAPPRAS
-32 KVVATSDFVPYP
+32 P
-44 GPAEHL
+44 
-50 ARMGLPALAL
+50 
-60 LLTGG
+60 
-65 LLHTQ
+65 
-70 EGAARLGEVPQPSSS
+70 
-85 APFLQASPSARS
+85 ASPSARS

-104 NCFRKD
+104 NCFCKD
-110 GSPFR
+110 GAPFR

-136 KMYMSGLN
+136 KMYMSGLS

-155 EMLPGVYDFTGNRD
+155 ETLPGVYDFTGNRD

-213 RTSNPGEAQ
+213 RTSNP
-222 HRALAT
+222 
-228 MWAGMD
+228 
-234 AATSPC
+234 
-240 PASAPPAYLAAVD
+240 AYLAAVD

-268 QQGGNIISVQV
+268 HQGGNIISVQV

-312 TTDSTGAEELR
+312 TTDSARAEELR

-329 LYATVDFGPGVPMGE
+329 LYATVDFGPG
-344 EEEEERE
+344 
-351 DMVPSLSCSNL
+351 
-362 PLSTSTG
+362 
-369 SNVTEAFGAQRHVEP
+369 SNVTEAFGAQRRVEP

-397 LDYWGEAHAS
+397 LDYWGGAHAS
-407 TSAAWVARGLEDMLQ
+407 TSVAWVARGLEDMLQ

-429 QVVSWQTALPPRE
+429 
-442 WASPLAFIPQG
+442 
-453 SGQQELWVLQ
+453 
-463 GRGSA
+463 
-468 WYMFHGGTN
+468 YMFHGGTN
-477 FAYWSGADYKDQY
+477 FAYWSGADYKGQY

-517 TVISKPLPVG
+517 TVISKFQPLPAG

-536 AYGSVALQKVSA
+536 AYGWVALRK
-548 YREGCTAPAW
+548 
-558 HCSTDQ
+558 
-564 HSSLSLQ
+564 

-589 SQFPLTFEALKQAYG
+589 SQFPLTFEALKQVHG
-604 FMVYRTELPWDVPD
+604 FVVYHTQLPWDVPD

-655 MGRAGDILDL
+655 TGRAGDSLDILV
-665 LLENMGRISFGANTS
+665 ENMGRISFGANTS

-688 LSLNSRPLSNWLI
+688 LSLNSRPLSKWLI
-701 YPLAIDTAVQHGW
+701 YPLAIDTTVQQGW
-714 PQAALP
+714 PHAALP
-720 KSSSGGRVG
+720 ESSSGGRVG

-765 GRYWTRRGPQQTL
+765 GRYWTSRGPQQTL
-778 FVPGSVLHVGRPN
+778 FVPGSVLHAGRPN
-791 NITVLELEEAPPTPL
+791 NITVLELEGAPPTPL
-806 LLFLDQ
+806 LLFLDR

-823 T
+823 AATE

>member
-1 MYGWPDVEGRS
+1 
-12 RPALSHGSARRW
+12 
-24 PRSFSDHV
+24 
-32 KVVATSDFVPYP
+32 
-44 GPAEHL
+44 
-50 ARMGLPALAL
+50 
-60 LLTGG
+60 
-65 LLHTQ
+65 
-70 EGAARLGEVPQPSSS
+70 
-85 APFLQASPSARS
+85 QASPSARS

-110 GSPFR
+110 GAAFR

-136 KMYMSGLN
+136 KMYMSGLSA
-144 TVQVYVPWNYH
+144 VQVYVPWNYH
-155 EMLPGVYDFTGNRD
+155 ETLPGVYDFTGNRD

-208 PDIVL
+208 PDIIL
-213 RTSNPGEAQ
+213 RTS
-222 HRALAT
+222 
-228 MWAGMD
+228 D
-234 AATSPC
+234 
-240 PASAPPAYLAAVD
+240 PAFLAAVD
-253 SWLHVLLPKIKPRLY
+253 SWLHILLPKIKPRLY
-268 QQGGNIISVQV
+268 QHGGNIISVQV

-284 SYYACDYGYLRHLL
+284 SYYACDHGYLRHLL

-312 TTDSTGAEELR
+312 TTDSTRAEELR

-329 LYATVDFGPGVPMGE
+329 LYATVDFGPG
-344 EEEEERE
+344 
-351 DMVPSLSCSNL
+351 
-362 PLSTSTG
+362 
-369 SNVTEAFGAQRHVEP
+369 SNVTEAFGAQRRVEP

-407 TSAAWVARGLEDMLQ
+407 TSAAWVARGLEDMLK

-429 QVVSWQTALPPRE
+429 QVVSWQRAQPAGE
-442 WASPLAFIPQG
+442 
-453 SGQQELWVLQ
+453 
-463 GRGSA
+463 
-468 WYMFHGGTN
+468 YMFHGGTN

-503 SEAGDPTEKLFAIR
+503 SEAGDLTEKLFAIR
-517 TVISKPLPVG
+517 TVISKFQPLPVG

-536 AYGSVALQKVSA
+536 AYGWVALRK
-548 YREGCTAPAW
+548 
-558 HCSTDQ
+558 
-564 HSSLSLQ
+564 
-571 YADLLDVLDVLCP
+571 YAELLDVLDVLCP

-589 SQFPLTFEALKQAYG
+589 SQFPLTFEALKQAHG
-604 FMVYRTELPWDVPD
+604 FVVYHTQLPWDVLD
-618 PATLGAPPHS
+618 PATLGAPPHT

-650 TTLHV
+650 TTLNV
-655 MGRAGDILDL
+655 TGRAGDTLDM

-701 YPLAIDTAVQHGW
+701 YPLAIDTAVQQGW
-714 PQAALP
+714 PHTALP
-720 KSSSGGRVG
+720 ESSSGGRVG

-791 NITVLELEEAPPTPL
+791 NITVLELEGAPPTPL
-806 LLFLDQ
+806 LLFLDR
-812 PLYNRTLGCST
+812 PLYNRTVGRST
-823 T
+823 